1 MNDTIYNEVEKKVDN
16 KRSFTC
22 HNVVTICKCMLIALI
37 TSLII
42 TNFIFQAVTVDGDS
56 MLPTLHTKDRLI
68 LEKLT
73 YYFSK
78 PKADDIVVIKP
89 PNDLTRKYIK
99 RIVAV
104 GGDTVQ
110 IKNHKLYVNG
120 IEKNEWYLKER
131 MNGPYD
137 INFINSQTI
146 PKDYICVLGD
156 NRNHSQDSR
165 DKDINFIPLKN
176 VLGKASIRIY
186 PFDNSG
192 FLK

>member
-1 MNDTIYNEVEKKVDN
+1 LNEPLYNDIGEKINKKKSTISPIIATV
-16 KRSFTC
+16 
-22 HNVVTICKCMLIALI
+22 CKCMLIALI
-37 TSLII
+37 SSLII
-42 TNFIFQAVTVDGDS
+42 TNFLFQAVTVDGNS

-78 PKADDIVVIKP
+78 PKTDDIVVIKP
-89 PNDLTRKYIK
+89 PNEPSKKYIK

-104 GGDTVQ
+104 GGDTIQ
-110 IKNHKLYVNG
+110 IKNHKLYINN
-120 IEKNEWYLKER
+120 IEKNEWYLQET

-137 INFINSQTI
+137 RNFENCQTV
-146 PKDYICVLGD
+146 PKDSVCVLGD

-165 DKDINFIPLKN
+165 DKNISFIPLKSI
-176 VLGKASIRIY
+176 LGKTSLRIY
-186 PFDNSG
+186 PFNRSG